1 MIKKDKENTMKS
13 TELKFQIPERE
24 LLMVKDLLA
33 SLAKTI
39 SGDNENKNV
48 TMPNPASSI
57 ISYGYKELALEKEAQ
72 DTDDFE
78 VEVNG
83 AKAEVV
89 GAWGKI
95 RVPDWVLDSSE
106 YKMVSVTMEM
116 SAIAYQNMLDKI
128 QALYPTVFANE
139 QINKNDFIAALGIAY
154 AHRILTGQVSIQIR
168 ATPVTN

>member
-1 MIKKDKENTMKS
+1 MDRVEI
-13 TELKFQIPERE
+13 KFQIPEKE

-48 TMPNPASSI
+48 TMPNPASQI
-57 ISYGYKELALEKEAQ
+57 VSYGYKELTLEKEAQ

-83 AKAEVV
+83 VKAEVV

-95 RVPDWVLDSSE
+95 KVPDWVLDSNE

-154 AHRILTGQVSIQIR
+154 AHRILTGQVSVQVR

>member
-1 MIKKDKENTMKS
+1 MKS
-13 TELKFQIPERE
+13 TEIKFQIPERE

-48 TMPNPASSI
+48 TMPNPAGQI
-57 ISYGYKELALEKEAQ
+57 VSYAYKELALEKEAQ
-72 DTDDFE
+72 DTDDLDI
-78 VEVNG
+78 EVNG
-83 AKAEVV
+83 VQAEVV

-95 RVPDWVLDSSE
+95 KVPDWVLDSSK

-128 QALYPTVFANE
+128 QALYPTVFTNE
-139 QINKNDFIAALGIAY
+139 QINKNDFIAALGVAY
-154 AHRILTGQVSIQIR
+154 AHRIMSGQVNVQ
-168 ATPVTN
+168 VTVP